1 MSDWRD
7 AFKQEMTE
15 YLRAN
20 HLPDLVEI
28 TGVEDTTISSGGCET
43 CRFETAG
50 IEVWYKDAYG
60 YKHYQEIEIGFAD
73 LIQRLTGVW

>member
-20 HLPDLVEI
+20 YIPDLRVI
-28 TGVEDTTISSGGCET
+28 TSVEDTTISGGYCET
-43 CRFETAG
+43 CHYSTAG
-50 IEVWYKDAYG
+50 IEVFYIDTDGIKQYK
-60 YKHYQEIEIGFAD
+60 EIEIGFAD
-73 LIQRLTGVW
+73 LIQRLTGV